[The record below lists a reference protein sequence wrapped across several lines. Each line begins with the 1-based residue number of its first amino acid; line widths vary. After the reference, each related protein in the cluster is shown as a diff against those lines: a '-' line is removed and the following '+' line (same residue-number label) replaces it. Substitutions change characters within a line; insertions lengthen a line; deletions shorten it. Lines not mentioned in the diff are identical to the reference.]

1 MYANATQQNE
11 ENFFLC
17 MIPEAESLEKCPT
30 IGRLLHELEK
40 ILHYELETNP
50 TSEATKDLEKNLAT
64 LNKVYQEEIP
74 KIVDNYQ
81 QEYPSWI
88 REKLPK
94 AEEQYKKLV
103 NWSDDID
110 NPGKEF
116 RQAIK
121 ELREKYYDDRE
132 NCLKVEWER
141 TQQQLKNG
149 KCCRDRAFKLKEIIE
164 QEFDKS
170 KKFKDT
176 VNNWFKELDK
186 IYKQADEVLL
196 DQENY
201 KALYAYR
208 LEFDSILQELR
219 QLKPDETKRR
229 IQNSTIVKD
238 WEWLKSLLTKYLRD
252 YCLITY
258 EHFYWQKN
266 WLELI
271 EQEEKAATNYRDF
284 KKSRGED
291 FVREAQDV
299 ELPKDDSC
307 NDQSPA
313 RYQDTVAI

>member
-1 MYANATQQNE
+1 MDANVTYN
-11 ENFFLC
+11 NKNLDLC
-17 MIPEAESLEKCPT
+17 TIREAERLKQCPT
-30 IGRLLHELEK
+30 IGRLLNELEMTLSHELEN
-40 ILHYELETNP
+40 NP
-50 TSEATKDLEKNLAT
+50 DSEATKSLENNLAI
-64 LNKVYQEEIP
+64 LNKEYQEEIS
-74 KIVDNYQ
+74 KIVDDYQ
-81 QEYPSWI
+81 NEYPSWI

-121 ELREKYYDDRE
+121 ELREKYYNDTE
-132 NCLKVEWER
+132 NCLMVEWER

-149 KCCRDRAFKLKEIIE
+149 KCCRDRALKLKEITE
-164 QEFDKS
+164 QEFDDA

-186 IYKQADEVLL
+186 IYKQAEVLL

-208 LEFDSILQELR
+208 LEFDSILQQLR
-219 QLKPDETKRR
+219 QLKPDESKRR
-229 IQNSTIVKD
+229 VLNSTVVKD
-238 WEWLKSLLTKYLRD
+238 WEWLKSLLTKYLRN

-258 EHFYWQKN
+258 EYFYWQKN

-271 EQEEKAATNYRDF
+271 EQEEKAASSYRDF

-299 ELPKDDSC
+299 ELPEDDGC
-307 NDQSPA
+307 NDRPPA
-313 RYQDTVAI
+313 RNRDTIAM

>member
-1 MYANATQQNE
+1 MDTNVANNNE
-11 ENFFLC
+11 NLTLC
-17 MIPEAESLEKCPT
+17 IIPEAETLRQCST
-30 IGRLLHELEK
+30 IGRLLNELEITLSHELE
-40 ILHYELETNP
+40 INP
-50 TSEATKDLEKNLAT
+50 DSEATKNFKKNLAI
-64 LNKVYQEEIP
+64 LDKAYQEEIP
-74 KIVDNYQ
+74 KIVDDYQ

-121 ELREKYYDDRE
+121 RLREKFYDDAE
-132 NCLKVEWER
+132 NCLKVKWER

-149 KCCRDRAFKLKEIIE
+149 KCCRDRALELKKRTE
-164 QEFDKS
+164 QEFDNH

-176 VNNWFKELDK
+176 INNWFKELDS
-186 IYKQADEVLL
+186 IYKKGEELL

-208 LEFDSILQELR
+208 LEFYSILQEVR
-219 QLKPDETKRR
+219 QIKPDETKRR
-229 IQNSTIVKD
+229 IQNLTIVKD
-238 WEWLKSLLTKYLRD
+238 REWLKGLLTKYLRN

-258 EHFYWQKN
+258 EFFYWQKN
-266 WLELI
+266 WIELLER
-271 EQEEKAATNYRDF
+271 ERKAAKSYQDF
-284 KKSRGED
+284 KSNRRED

-299 ELPKDDSC
+299 ELPEDDGC
-307 NDQSPA
+307 NDQPPE
-313 RYQDTVAI
+313 RYQDPITV

>member
-1 MYANATQQNE
+1 MDTNVAYNND
-11 ENFFLC
+11 NFALC
-17 MIPEAESLEKCPT
+17 TIPEAEPLKQCST
-30 IGRLLHELEK
+30 IGRLLNELEMTLSHELE
-40 ILHYELETNP
+40 INP
-50 TSEATKDLEKNLAT
+50 ASEATKDLKDNLEI
-64 LNKVYQEEIP
+64 LNKQYQEEIP

-116 RQAIK
+116 RQAID
-121 ELREKYYDDRE
+121 ELREKYYDNTE

-149 KCCRDRAFKLKEIIE
+149 KCCRDRALKRQEIIE
-164 QEFDKS
+164 QEFANS
-170 KKFKDT
+170 KRFKET
-176 VNNWFKELDK
+176 INNWFKELDK
-186 IYKQADEVLL
+186 IYKQAEELL

-208 LEFDSILQELR
+208 LEFHSILQELR

-229 IQNSTIVKD
+229 TPNSTIVKD
-238 WEWLKSLLTKYLRD
+238 WEWLKSLLTKHLRN

-258 EHFYWQKN
+258 EYFYWQKN

-271 EQEEKAATNYRDF
+271 EQEEKAASNYRDF

-299 ELPKDDSC
+299 ELPPEDDGC
-307 NDQSPA
+307 NDRPPT
-313 RYQDTVAI
+313 RYQDTVAM

>member
-1 MYANATQQNE
+1 MYANATSKDE
-11 ENFFLC
+11 ENFVLC
-17 MIPEAESLEKCPT
+17 TIPELESLKQCST
-30 IGRLLHELEK
+30 IGRLLPELEK

-50 TSEATKDLEKNLAT
+50 TSEATKNLEKNLAI
-64 LNKVYQEEIP
+64 LDKEYQEEIP
-74 KIVDNYQ
+74 KIVDDYQ

-149 KCCRDRAFKLKEIIE
+149 KCCRDRASELKKRAE
-164 QEFDKS
+164 QEFDNF
-170 KKFKDT
+170 KKYKDT
-176 VNNWFKELDK
+176 INNWFKELDK
-186 IYKQADEVLL
+186 IYKQAEVLL

-208 LEFDSILQELR
+208 LEFDSILCEVK
-219 QLKPDETKRR
+219 QLKSDESKRR
-229 IQNSTIVKD
+229 RQPGTEVKD
-238 WEWLKSLLTKYLRD
+238 HEWLKSMLTKYLQN
-252 YCLITY
+252 YCLRTY
-258 EHFYWQKN
+258 EYFHWQKN
-266 WLELI
+266 WIELI
-271 EQEEKAATNYRDF
+271 EQEDKAATNYRDF
-284 KKSRGED
+284 KKSRAED

-299 ELPKDDSC
+299 ELPEDDGC
-307 NDQSPA
+307 NDQPPA